1 MKPSTPKGTR
11 DFSPAE
17 MAGRNYIFDTVKAVF
32 RLHGFAQIETPAM
45 ENSETLMGKYG
56 EEGDRLIFKILES
69 GDYLRDLWNE
79 KKLIINPI
87 DLPKIKASLP
97 QFIIDSI
104 KTDSLIFSDGFK
116 DFWKSCAV
124 VEDSRVRDTL
134 WYLAEAYAYYIE
146 GHYADEPMIVRV
158 EPDGTEVTS
167 AMYYREL
174 YDAGSIEFLKKI
186 ILFDFETFLNSTKA
200 HSVLRESG
208 FVWDSKSLS
217 AHISQKALRYDL
229 TVPFARYV
237 VQHRNDLTFPF
248 KRFQIQPVWRADRPQ
263 KGRYREF
270 YQCDVDVI
278 GSDSLLNEVELVQII
293 DSVFGKLG
301 IPVTL
306 KLNNRKLL
314 AAIAQVVGA
323 PDAFVDIT
331 VALDKLDKIG
341 EEKVVE
347 ELKQRGISDSSIEK
361 LLPLIRFTGD
371 THQKLDFLATF
382 LGENELGQKGIAEVQ
397 TVIGTAQPL
406 ISSNTVIELDLTLA
420 RGLNYYTGAI
430 FEVKSNLPNTLTST
444 ICGGGRYDDLTGIF
458 GLPNVSGVGIS
469 FGADRI
475 YDVMLE
481 AGLFPSSAQEGTKVL
496 FANFG
501 EKEAAY
507 CLPLVKQLRE
517 AGIATELY
525 PDAAKLKKQFGHADS
540 LGIPFVAM
548 VGESEMAE
556 GLIGLKD
563 MKSGEQVR
571 VTVGELVERLST
583 RNPM

>member
-1 MKPSTPKGTR
+1 LKPSTPKGTR

-32 RLHGFAQIETPAM
+32 RTHGFAQIETPAM

-56 EEGDRLIFKILES
+56 EEGDRLIFKILNS
-69 GDYLRDLWNE
+69 GD
-79 KKLIINPI
+79 
-87 DLPKIKASLP
+87 
-97 QFIIDSI
+97 
-104 KTDSLIFSDGFK
+104 
-116 DFWKSCAV
+116 
-124 VEDSRVRDTL
+124 
-134 WYLAEAYAYYIE
+134 
-146 GHYADEPMIVRV
+146 
-158 EPDGTEVTS
+158 
-167 AMYYREL
+167 
-174 YDAGSIEFLKKI
+174 FLK
-186 ILFDFETFLNSTKA
+186 
-200 HSVLRESG
+200 SVPKELLADASDE
-208 FVWDSKSLS
+208 
-217 AHISQKALRYDL
+217 AISNFKFQISNFISEKALRYDL

-293 DSVFGKLG
+293 DSVFAKLNV
-301 IPVTL
+301 PVTL

-347 ELKQRGISDSSIEK
+347 ELKQRGISDASIEK
-361 LLPLIRFTGD
+361 LLPLIRFQGD
-371 THQKLDFLATF
+371 TPQKLAFLATF

-406 ISSNTVIELDLTLA
+406 ISPNTVIELDLTLA

-475 YDVMLE
+475 YDVLLE

-496 FANFG
+496 FVNFG
-501 EKEAAY
+501 EKEALH
-507 CLPLVKQLRE
+507 CLPLVKALRS

-556 GLIGLKD
+556 NVIALKD
-563 MKSGEQVR
+563 MRTGEQER
-571 VTVGELVERLST
+571 VTVRELVERLPTS
-583 RNPM
+583 NPR